1 MNRDTVIDILRREK
15 PFLEKECGVV
25 SIALFGSAARDQ
37 MTETSDVDLLVE
49 FIRPITSQKYFD
61 AQFRLE
67 DALGTAVDIVTKT
80 SLKPSLRPFVE
91 KDAIVV
97 D

>member
-15 PFLEKECGVV
+15 PLLEKECGLI

-49 FIRPITSQKYFD
+49 FTRPITSQKYFD
-61 AQFRLE
+61 PQFRLE
-67 DALGTAVDIVTKT
+67 DALGTTVDLVTKR
-80 SLKPSLRPFVE
+80 SLKPGLRTFIE
-91 KDAIVV
+91 KDAVEV
-97 D
+97 